1 MVKILAGVIA
11 AIVIAA
17 GGYFG
22 LELYL
27 QQRVASEVDTAFAD
41 LRASGT
47 KATHGKVA
55 FDLWSRT
62 ITVADIAGESAAQP
76 PLSVKI
82 GRFVAT
88 GVSQPEAGRFAA
100 ERIDAADVEVSGTVA
115 MQGGLNFSYRAPRI
129 EVASYAGPAGPLRR
143 LDATSPTEIY
153 RFALEHFAAVSAAS
167 VAIPSV
173 AATVRPAATGGAA
186 GTGDYNYTGLS
197 LHEIRNGRI
206 ATIGVDRVALNVVI
220 ETAGKQETM
229 SGTVEKLAA
238 HDFDSA
244 GTVAMLDPAR
254 AKDDQVMRVY
264 RQMTAGSY
272 TATFGAGV
280 RMRIEGVTADEIGV
294 RPSKLQFDRLMAMV
308 NAVPPPGVTP
318 TQAQLRDLLES
329 VAVLYEGIYLGGA
342 EIRGLS
348 IETPE
353 GPFRLAAIRL
363 GKLDNGKLA
372 EFALEGLDAR
382 APQGPVKV
390 GRFAL
395 KSLDIANLMRL
406 AGEFSASGRNPAP
419 EQLAAL
425 ALLLEGTELQG
436 LVAPYKTTN
445 QPVNIDTLNLSW
457 GQFVGPI
464 PTRARTTLKMSGPVD
479 LTDPEPFRSLAS
491 AGIASTSIAFD
502 LGAAWAE
509 GTRAFALEPVTLEVG
524 NVLTAAGRLSV
535 ANVPREVF
543 SMNPLQAVMM
553 AAQIEAGPIE
563 LALRD
568 VGGVDLAVAQYARTQ
583 NVGRD
588 AARRALID
596 NIKSTGMTLAS
607 ANPDAMAIAGALA
620 RFVEIPRGI
629 VTIKLNP
636 RGKVPMMELIET
648 LRTNPMAALA
658 RFQVDASVGR

>member
-1 MVKILAGVIA
+1 MVKILAGLVA

-22 LELYL
+22 LELYV

-41 LRASGT
+41 LRATGA
-47 KATHGKVA
+47 KATHGKVS

-62 ITVADIAGESAAQP
+62 VTVADIFGESAAQP
-76 PLSVKI
+76 PVSLKI
-82 GRFVAT
+82 GRYVAA

-100 ERIDAADVEVSGTVA
+100 DRIDASDVEISGTMAVQA
-115 MQGGLNFSYRAPRI
+115 GLNFAYRAPRV
-129 EVASYAGPAGPLRR
+129 EVANYAGPAAPLRR
-143 LDATSPTEIY
+143 LDAASPMEIY
-153 RFALEHFAAVSAAS
+153 RFALEHFAAVSASS
-167 VAIPSV
+167 VAVPSLV
-173 AATVRPAATGGAA
+173 ATMKPATSGGAA

-197 LHEIRNGRI
+197 LREIRGGRI
-206 ATIGVDRVALNVVI
+206 AAIGVDRVALNVVI

-238 HDFDSA
+238 HDFDTA
-244 GTVAMLDPAR
+244 GAVAMLDPAR

-272 TATFGAGV
+272 AATFGAGM
-280 RMRIEGVTADEIGV
+280 RMRLEGVTADEIGV
-294 RPSKLQFDRLMAMV
+294 RPSKLQFTTLMAII
-308 NAVPPPGVTP
+308 NAAPPPGSTP
-318 TQAQLRDLLES
+318 TPAQLRDLLES
-329 VAVLYEGIYLGGA
+329 VAGLYEGVYLGGA
-342 EIRGLS
+342 EIRGVS
-348 IETPE
+348 IETPD
-353 GPFRLAAIRL
+353 GPFRLTAVRL
-363 GKLDNGKLA
+363 GKLDNGRLS

-382 APQGPVKV
+382 SPQGPVKV

-395 KSLDIANLMRL
+395 KSLDIANLMRVAAQL
-406 AGEFSASGRNPAP
+406 STSGRTPPP

-425 ALLLEGTELQG
+425 LLLLEGTELQG
-436 LVAPYKTTN
+436 LVAPYKSTD

-464 PTRARTTLKMSGPVD
+464 PTRARATLKMSGPVD
-479 LTDPEPFRSLAS
+479 ATDPEPFRSLAG
-491 AGIASTSIAFD
+491 AGISSTSIVFD

-524 NVLTAAGRLSV
+524 NVLTAAARLSV

-543 SMNPLQAVMM
+543 SVNPLQAAVM

-583 NVGRD
+583 NLSRD
-588 AARRALID
+588 AARRALIE
-596 NIKSTGMTLAS
+596 NIKSSGMTLAS

-620 RFVEIPRGI
+620 RFIEIPRGT

-636 RGKVPMMELIET
+636 RGKVPMMTLIDA

>member
-1 MVKILAGVIA
+1 
-11 AIVIAA
+11 
-17 GGYFG
+17 
-22 LELYL
+22 
-27 QQRVASEVDTAFAD
+27 
-41 LRASGT
+41 
-47 KATHGKVA
+47 
-55 FDLWSRT
+55 
-62 ITVADIAGESAAQP
+62 
-76 PLSVKI
+76 
-82 GRFVAT
+82 
-88 GVSQPEAGRFAA
+88 
-100 ERIDAADVEVSGTVA
+100 
-115 MQGGLNFSYRAPRI
+115 
-129 EVASYAGPAGPLRR
+129 
-143 LDATSPTEIY
+143 
-153 RFALEHFAAVSAAS
+153 
-167 VAIPSV
+167 
-173 AATVRPAATGGAA
+173 
-186 GTGDYNYTGLS
+186 
-197 LHEIRNGRI
+197 
-206 ATIGVDRVALNVVI
+206 
-220 ETAGKQETM
+220 
-229 SGTVEKLAA
+229 
-238 HDFDSA
+238 
-244 GTVAMLDPAR
+244 
-254 AKDDQVMRVY
+254 MRVY

-272 TATFGAGV
+272 AATFGAGM
-280 RMRIEGVTADEIGV
+280 RMRLEGVTADEIGV

-395 KSLDIANLMRL
+395 KSLDIANLLRL
-406 AGEFSASGRNPAP
+406 AGEFSVSGRNPAP

-524 NVLTAAGRLSV
+524 NVLSAAAHLSV

-543 SMNPLQAVMM
+543 SINPLQAVMM

-583 NVGRD
+583 NVSRD

-620 RFVEIPRGI
+620 RFVEIPRGT

-636 RGKVPMMELIET
+636 RGKVPMMELIEA